1 MKNIAKT
8 AALAWRYLWS
18 RPLAA
23 ALNLLLLTLGLAA
36 ITLVLLVSTQLDQAF
51 ERDLDGIDLVVGA
64 KGSPLQ
70 LILAGVFHIDVPTGN
85 IPLQEVQDLQS
96 NPLVSQVIPLSLG
109 DSYQGFRIVGTTP
122 DYPAHYRA
130 ELAQGALWQ
139 QPMDA
144 VLGATV
150 ARSVVQPGREGE
162 PLVGA
167 TFVGTHG
174 LGAGGHAHGDHPYR
188 VSGVL
193 APCGCV
199 LDRLILTSTE
209 SVWLVHETATA
220 DDPEDLEILKQEREV
235 TVALVRYR
243 TPLAAVSLPRAI
255 NANTS
260 MQAAAPAIEV
270 TRLLR
275 LLGVGADVLRAF
287 GGVLL
292 AVAALSVFIALWN
305 AVRERRFDLAM
316 LRMLGAPRAAWPGW
330 CCARHCGW
338 RPWPAPWACCWATA
352 WRTRWAGRCRRRG
365 CCRSPGPCGC
375 PKRPG
380 CPCWRAWWLRWR
392 PCCRPCRLTAPMWPT
407 CWCSLDRYVFCC
419 PLISPERN
427 HHEKTVDGFVP
438 GPLAAD
444 QRCSLGPGPL

>member
-23 ALNLLLLTLGLAA
+23 ALNLLLLTLGLSA
-36 ITLVLLVSTQLDQAF
+36 ITLVLLVSTQLDRAF

-85 IPLQEVQDLQS
+85 IPLQEVQALQQ
-96 NPLVSQVIPLSLG
+96 NPLVAQVVPLSLG
-109 DSYQGFRIVGTTP
+109 DSYQGYRIVGTTP
-122 DYPAHYRA
+122 DYVTHYRA
-130 ELAQGALWQ
+130 TLAEGALWQ
-139 QPMDA
+139 QPMEA
-144 VLGATV
+144 VLGASA
-150 ARSVVQPGREGE
+150 ARGIVKQGHAGQ

-167 TFVGTHG
+167 TFIGSHG
-174 LGAGGHAHGDHPYR
+174 LGGGGHAHGDHPYR

-209 SVWLVHETATA
+209 SVWQVHEAATA

-316 LRMLGAPRAAWPGW
+316 LRMLGAPPG
-330 CCARHCGW
+330 RV
-338 RPWPAPWACCWATA
+338 
-352 WRTRWAGRCRRRG
+352 AGLVLCEAL
-365 CCRSPGPCGC
+365 
-375 PKRPG
+375 
-380 CPCWRAWWLRWR
+380 W
-392 PCCRPCRLTAPMWPT
+392 
-407 CWCSLDRYVFCC
+407 
-419 PLISPERN
+419 
-427 HHEKTVDGFVP
+427 
-438 GPLAAD
+438 LAALA
-444 QRCSLGPGPL
+444 CALGLLLGHGLAHALGWALQAQGLLPVTGAVCLPQEAGVPLLAGLVAALAALLPAMQAYRTDVADLLVQP